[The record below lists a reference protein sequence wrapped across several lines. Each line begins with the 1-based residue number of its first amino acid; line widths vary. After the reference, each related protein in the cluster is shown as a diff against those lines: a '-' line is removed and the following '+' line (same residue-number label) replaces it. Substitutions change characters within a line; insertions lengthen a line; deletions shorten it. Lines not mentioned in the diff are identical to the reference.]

1 MPAGNDVS
9 QLLKQISGDSAA
21 PTAASIDQLIRKRRV
36 AVLRTSGAT
45 GANTDDAMAN
55 TATAEQQIFWASVAI
70 TITALEYVPN
80 AAITADASNN
90 AVITFSKRTSAGAS
104 QTTLGTI
111 TTNLALGN
119 LAAGQGAAATLTATT
134 TDLQVAAGSS
144 IGVANTKGGTG
155 VVLRAGTYVIEYT
168 ED

>member
-36 AVLRTSGAT
+36 VTLRTSGALGT
-45 GANTDDAMAN
+45 NTDDAMAN
-55 TATAEQQIFWASVAI
+55 TATAEQQIFATSVAI
-70 TITALEYVPN
+70 TITSLMYVPN
-80 AAITADASNN
+80 NTITADATNN
-90 AVITFSKRTSAGAS
+90 AVITFSKRTSAGGS

-111 TTNLALGN
+111 TTDLTLGN
-119 LAAGQGAAATLTATT
+119 LAVGQPAVATLTATT
-134 TDLQVAAGSS
+134 ANLQVAAGSS
-144 IGVANTKGGTG
+144 IGVANTKGGAG

>member
-36 AVLRTSGAT
+36 SFLRTTGAT

-55 TATAEQQIFWASVAI
+55 TTTAEQQLFYTSVAI
-70 TITALEYVPN
+70 TITAFAYIPN
-80 AAITADASNN
+80 GTITADAANQ
-90 AVITFSKRTSAGAS
+90 VTFTLSKRTSAGAT
-104 QTTLGTI
+104 QTTLATI
-111 TTNLALGN
+111 TSNVALGN
-119 LAAGQGAAATLTATT
+119 LVAGQPAVGTLSATT

-144 IGVANTKGGTG
+144 IAITTTKPGTG
-155 VVLRAGTYVIEYT
+155 VVARAGSFVIEYT